1 MLFTKL
7 AKMTSFGNATS
18 SQWFDTIENCVQK
31 KRAIALSDREKEEL
45 Y

>member
-1 MLFTKL
+1 MLSTKL
-7 AKMTSFGNATS
+7 AKLTSFGNGTS
-18 SQWFDTIENCVQK
+18 SQWFDTIENYVQK